1 MRQEA
6 GRVLFRV
13 KPIMQSL
20 TKAQE
25 QSLVAIIIEEFGA
38 EMLLGEFTEAL
49 LSVLDDVAG
58 FETSLEA
65 EISSLTQQL
74 WSQYHE

>member
-1 MRQEA
+1 
-6 GRVLFRV
+6 
-13 KPIMQSL
+13 MQSL

-38 EMLLGEFTEAL
+38 DILLAEFTEAL
-49 LSVLDDVAG
+49 LSVLEDMAG
-58 FETSLEA
+58 FETSTEV
-65 EISSLTQQL
+65 EISSLTQKL